1 MEYKSGLDKKFDI
14 SFHVNA
20 YEADL
25 LILLFHL
32 MDQEIAYEETS
43 NIESFDILISELWHQ
58 IPLIEEYM
66 KNGIGVEVSG
76 LLEDLADFVRIQE
89 RKRGKP

>member
-43 NIESFDILISELWHQ
+43 NIESFDILISELWYK
-58 IPLIEEYM
+58 IPLIEEYI
-66 KNGIGVEVSG
+66 KNGIGVEITGRLQDIASFIRNWEKEHG
-76 LLEDLADFVRIQE
+76 
-89 RKRGKP
+89 

>member
-58 IPLIEEYM
+58 IPLIEEYI
-66 KNGIGVEVSG
+66 KNGIGVEVTG
-76 LLEDLADFVRIQE
+76 RLQDIAGFIRNWEKE
-89 RKRGKP
+89 HG